1 MAADLEKTVVKIVGG
16 FFGVIGICLA
26 GVAIYSLFT
35 WSSFF
40 YNIGY
45 SIGYIS
51 GTVSSWF

>member
-1 MAADLEKTVVKIVGG
+1 MAADLEKTFVKTVLG
-16 FFGVIGICLA
+16 FFAVIGIYLA

-51 GTVSSWF
+51 GIVSSWF